1 MHAQVSH
8 IIPFRIRHSPLKNT
22 PKQRVKQTISVRNLI
37 MPYKYKKYS
46 LFHEKCLVLTEKHVK
61 RIFEKKKCQIFGTL
75 GFLKNIIFSFLL
87 TIVQLGIEI

>member
-46 LFHEKCLVLTEKHVK
+46 LFHEKCLVLTDKHVK
-61 RIFEKKKCQIFGTL
+61 RIFEKKMSNIWDLKIF
-75 GFLKNIIFSFLL
+75 KKYNIFFPSYNCA
-87 TIVQLGIEI
+87 TRY

>member
-22 PKQRVKQTISVRNLI
+22 PKQRVKQRISVRNLI

-46 LFHEKCLVLTEKHVK
+46 LFHEKCLVLTDKHVK
-61 RIFEKKKCQIFGTL
+61 RIFEKKMSNIWDFRIF
-75 GFLKNIIFSFLL
+75 KKYNIL
-87 TIVQLGIEI
+87 QLGIEI

>member
-46 LFHEKCLVLTEKHVK
+46 LFHEKCLVLTDKHVK
-61 RIFEKKKCQIFGTL
+61 RIFEKKCQIFGTL

>member
-22 PKQRVKQTISVRNLI
+22 PKQRVKQRISVSNLI

-46 LFHEKCLVLTEKHVK
+46 LFHEKCLVLTDKHVK
-61 RIFEKKKCQIFGTL
+61 RIFEKKMSNIWDFRIF
-75 GFLKNIIFSFLL
+75 KKYNIFFPSYNCA
-87 TIVQLGIEI
+87 TRY

>member
-22 PKQRVKQTISVRNLI
+22 PKQRVKQRISVSNLI

-46 LFHEKCLVLTEKHVK
+46 LFHEKCLVLTDKHVK
-61 RIFEKKKCQIFGTL
+61 RIFEKKMSNFWAF

>member
-22 PKQRVKQTISVRNLI
+22 PKQRVKQRISVSNLI

-61 RIFEKKKCQIFGTL
+61 RIFEKKSQIFGTL

>member
-46 LFHEKCLVLTEKHVK
+46 LFHEKCLVLTDKHVK
-61 RIFEKKKCQIFGTL
+61 RIFEKKMSNIWDFRIF
-75 GFLKNIIFSFLL
+75 KKYNIFFPSYNCA
-87 TIVQLGIEI
+87 TRY

>member
-22 PKQRVKQTISVRNLI
+22 PKQRVKQRISVSNLI

-61 RIFEKKKCQIFGTL
+61 RIFEKKKMSNIWDFRVFKKYNIFFPSYNCATRY
-75 GFLKNIIFSFLL
+75 
-87 TIVQLGIEI
+87 